1 MPPWIEPNLAVA
13 RCVLHIGLGWL
24 SLGPPLSA
32 LFSNLS
38 SRFGS
43 LHGAPI
49 SRQVPE
55 SLAEGLTQVLRPS
68 WGLLPV
74 GGVVSPCALPADSVQ
89 TLGGA
94 WSMRRHMK
102 LTCGSCRSTPH
113 EGRTAVP
120 RGGVDLM
127 DEGPQRFECADLVH
141 RSSAMRRTYVTCIS
155 RITVKPRQIN
165 NLQT

>member
-1 MPPWIEPNLAVA
+1 MPPWIEPNLVVA
-13 RCVLHIGLGWL
+13 RRVLHIGLGWL

-32 LFSNLS
+32 LCSNFS

-49 SRQVPE
+49 SRRVPE
-55 SLAEGLTQVLRPS
+55 SLVEGLTQLLRPS

-74 GGVVSPCALPADSVQ
+74 GGAVSPCALPADSVQ

-102 LTCGSCRSTPH
+102 LTSGPCRSTPH
-113 EGRTAVP
+113 EERTAVP
-120 RGGVDLM
+120 HGADLM
-127 DEGPQRFECADLVH
+127 DVGPQRFERADLVR
-141 RSSAMRRTYVTCIS
+141 RSSAMCRTYVSCIS
-155 RITVKPRQIN
+155 VSC
-165 NLQT
+165 